1 MLESLSRRHQR
12 GLTLVGLMIGMAL
25 GLFVVAC
32 AAALLVTRI
41 REHRALLIESR
52 LMQDL
57 RTSTDLV
64 ARDLRRAGYWGD
76 ATAAIAWAGAGGVI
90 ANPYAAVSPGAAASD
105 AVSLAYSR
113 DAVENEMVDSN
124 EQFGFQLRHGVI
136 RMQLGHGNWQAL
148 TDADTMQVTTFSITP
163 EVQEIPLQDFCDKP
177 CPSGTANCPP
187 LQQVR
192 SFAVVITGQA
202 TADSSVVRS
211 VRSQARLRNDRI
223 VGACPA

>member
-1 MLESLSRRHQR
+1 MLESVSRRRQR
-12 GLTLVGLMIGMAL
+12 GLTLVGLMIGMVL

-57 RTSTDLV
+57 RTSADLIT
-64 ARDLRRAGYWGD
+64 RDLRRAGYWGD
-76 ATAAIAWAGAGGVI
+76 ATAAIARTGTGGAI
-90 ANPYAAVSPGAAASD
+90 ANPYVAVAPGAAASD

-113 DAVENEMVDSN
+113 DAVENQVVDNN
-124 EQFGFQLRHGVI
+124 EQFGFQLHQGVI

-148 TDADTMQVTTFSITP
+148 TDADTMRVTTFSITP
-163 EVQEIPLQDFCDKP
+163 EVQQIPLQDFCDKP
-177 CPSGTANCPP
+177 CPPGAANCPP
-187 LQQVR
+187 RQQVR
-192 SFAVVITGQA
+192 SFAVVITGRA

-223 VGACPA
+223 VGACPP